1 MALKSFIIALCLGL
15 VANPLIAAE
24 SNDQNRGELRDR
36 VEPKG
41 WLYGFGLGINGEI
54 YKGYDRRVIPLPLI
68 GYRGD
73 KLLVLGPFANY
84 ELLEAGNF
92 DFTINVAPRFAGF
105 DANDSVFFTGMAKR
119 KSSLDMGLGL
129 VYENDNWKFQTS
141 AMYDV
146 LGRSNG
152 YEVTAQVGK
161 VFRKGPVFI
170 EPTVGVSYQDASL
183 VDYYYGVRSNEV
195 NAIRAAYQGNDALNT
210 TLGVSFATPILFGGF
225 TRAGIE
231 YTWFDSGITDSP
243 LVDDDSS
250 LGVFI
255 AYSRF
260 FE

>member
-1 MALKSFIIALCLGL
+1 MALRSFIIAFCLCL
-15 VANPLIAAE
+15 VTNILIAAE

-84 ELLEAGNF
+84 ELFEAGNF

-105 DANDSVFFTGMAKR
+105 DEGDSIFFTGMEKR
-119 KSSLDMGLGL
+119 KSTLDMGLGL
-129 VYENDNWKFQTS
+129 VYENDNWKFQS
-141 AMYDV
+141 KVLYDI
-146 LGRSNG
+146 LGRSDG

-161 VFRKGPVFI
+161 VFRTGPVFI
-170 EPTVGVSYQDASL
+170 EPTVGVSYMDDNL
-183 VDYYYGVRSNEV
+183 VDYYYGVRDNEA
-195 NAIRAAYQGNDALNT
+195 NAIRPAYQGKDVLNT
-210 TLGVSFATPILFGGF
+210 TLGISFATPILFGGF

-243 LVDDDSS
+243 LVNDDSS

-260 FE
+260 FK

>member
-1 MALKSFIIALCLGL
+1 VALQSFLTAFFLCLIT
-15 VANPLIAAE
+15 NSLIAAE

-73 KLLVLGPFANY
+73 RLLVLGPFANY
-84 ELLEAGNF
+84 ELFEAGNF
-92 DFTINVAPRFAGF
+92 DFTINVAPRFDGF
-105 DANDSVFFTGMAKR
+105 DEGDSIFFTGMEKR

-129 VYENDNWKFQTS
+129 VYENDNWKFQS
-141 AMYDV
+141 RAMYDI

-161 VFRKGPVFI
+161 VFRAGPLFF
-170 EPTVGVSYQDASL
+170 EPSVGVSYMDDSL
-183 VDYYYGVRSNEV
+183 VNYYYGVRKNEA
-195 NAIRAAYQGNDALNT
+195 NAIRPAYQGKEVVNT
-210 TLGVSFATPILFGGF
+210 TLGISFATPILFDGF

-231 YTWFDSGITDSP
+231 YTWFESGITDSP
-243 LVDDDSS
+243 LVNDDAS

-260 FE
+260 FK